1 MAKRK
6 PDATVL
12 NQLDMFSG
20 WGSGSNEPTKVANS
34 PLHEP
39 EPFEAANDQATTPD
53 IDPENPSSIVAE
65 QALDP
70 TTLEPAISATPTISQ
85 PKLLSGWENDEW
97 WTTAM
102 VCAYL
107 KLGRKAIWERTR
119 NPKIGFP
126 KPTHFG
132 SCRHR
137 WQAGEV
143 RAWAEGKRP
152 GAEPDCQPIF
162 EIGNTGVGI
171 K

>member
-6 PDATVL
+6 PDTTGL
-12 NQLDMFSG
+12 DQLDMFSG

-34 PLHEP
+34 PLPEP
-39 EPFEAANDQATTPD
+39 EPFEAANDQAATQD
-53 IDPENPSSIVAE
+53 LDPENLSSVSRE
-65 QALDP
+65 EVDDP
-70 TTLEPAISATPTISQ
+70 TTLEPAIATRPTITQ
-85 PKLLSGWENDEW
+85 PKLVSGWENDEW

-119 NPKIGFP
+119 NSKIGFP

-137 WQAGEV
+137 WRAGEV
-143 RAWAEGKRP
+143 KAWASGP
-152 GAEPDCQPIF
+152 
-162 EIGNTGVGI
+162 
-171 K
+171 

>member
-6 PDATVL
+6 PDVKGL
-12 NQLDMFSG
+12 DQLDMFSG
-20 WGSGSNEPTKVANS
+20 WCSGSNEPTKVANS
-34 PLHEP
+34 PVPEP
-39 EPFEAANDQATTPD
+39 EPFEAANDQASTQD
-53 IDPENPSSIVAE
+53 LDPENPSSIVAE
-65 QALDP
+65 EALDP
-70 TTLEPAISATPTISQ
+70 TTLEPAISATPRISQ

-119 NPKIGFP
+119 NPESGFP

-137 WQAGEV
+137 WRAGEV
-143 RAWAEGKRP
+143 RAWATCPR
-152 GAEPDCQPIF
+152 
-162 EIGNTGVGI
+162 
-171 K
+171 

>member
-6 PDATVL
+6 ADKADTP
-12 NQLDMFSG
+12 QMDMFGG
-20 WGSGSNEPTKVANS
+20 WVAPPPEQRSTPTPQILKSRPIDVANDEV
-34 PLHEP
+34 PLP
-39 EPFEAANDQATTPD
+39 EPAANDTPIPQPNQLMETQAR
-53 IDPENPSSIVAE
+53 S
-65 QALDP
+65 Q
-70 TTLEPAISATPTISQ
+70 TIKLAH
-85 PKLLSGWENDEW
+85 PKVMFAKGWENDEW

-137 WQAGEV
+137 WRAGEV
-143 RAWAEGKRP
+143 RAWAEGSV
-152 GAEPDCQPIF
+152 
-162 EIGNTGVGI
+162 TT
-171 K
+171 

>member
-20 WGSGSNEPTKVANS
+20 WGSGSNEPTTVANS
-34 PLHEP
+34 PPPASEP
-39 EPFEAANDQATTPD
+39 IEAANDQVEPQD
-53 IDPENPSSIVAE
+53 IDPENLSSVSKE
-65 QALDP
+65 EVDDP
-70 TTLEPAISATPTISQ
+70 TTFEPAIATGPAISHS
-85 PKLLSGWENDEW
+85 KLLSGWENDEW

-137 WQAGEV
+137 WRAGEV
-143 RAWAEGKRP
+143 RAWAEGRAHAP
-152 GAEPDCQPIF
+152 LSYSRLHS
-162 EIGNTGVGI
+162 
-171 K
+171 

>member
-6 PDATVL
+6 ADKADSP
-12 NQLDMFSG
+12 QMDMFGG
-20 WGSGSNEPTKVANS
+20 WVATSLEQRSIPTPQMPEPRPIDVANDGV
-34 PLHEP
+34 PLP
-39 EPFEAANDQATTPD
+39 EPAANDTPIPQPDQPIETQATSQT
-53 IDPENPSSIVAE
+53 IK
-65 QALDP
+65 
-70 TTLEPAISATPTISQ
+70 PAQ
-85 PKLLSGWENDEW
+85 PKVMIAKGWENDEW

-137 WQAGEV
+137 WRAGEV
-143 RAWAEGKRP
+143 RAWAEGSL
-152 GAEPDCQPIF
+152 I
-162 EIGNTGVGI
+162 T
-171 K
+171 

>member
-20 WGSGSNEPTKVANS
+20 WGSGSNEPTKVANT
-34 PLHEP
+34 PLPELEP
-39 EPFEAANDQATTPD
+39 IQAANDQATTPD

-65 QALDP
+65 EALDP
-70 TTLEPAISATPTISQ
+70 TTLEPAIATGPTITQ
-85 PKLLSGWENDEW
+85 PKLVSGWENDEW

-137 WQAGEV
+137 WRAGEV
-143 RAWAEGKRP
+143 KAWADLGGK
-152 GAEPDCQPIF
+152 I
-162 EIGNTGVGI
+162 
-171 K
+171 

>member
-6 PDATVL
+6 PEPAHSA
-12 NQLDMFSG
+12 QLDMFGG
-20 WGSGSNEPTKVANS
+20 WAQPANEQTSPSLPAVAD
-34 PLHEP
+34 PLTI
-39 EPFEAANDQATTPD
+39 EAANDQIESISLDGPVSELREPD
-53 IDPENPSSIVAE
+53 VAE
-65 QALDP
+65 FAAPEAVVSRLQVPVAP
-70 TTLEPAISATPTISQ
+70 VKPPQ
-85 PKLLSGWENDEW
+85 NWENDEW

-137 WQAGEV
+137 WRAGEV
-143 RAWAEGKRP
+143 RAWAEMR
-152 GAEPDCQPIF
+152 
-162 EIGNTGVGI
+162 
-171 K
+171 

>member
-6 PDATVL
+6 PDATGL
-12 NQLDMFSG
+12 DQLDMFSG
-20 WGSGSNEPTKVANS
+20 WSSGSNEPTKVANT
-34 PLHEP
+34 PRPELEP
-39 EPFEAANDQATTPD
+39 IQAANDQATTSD
-53 IDPENPSSIVAE
+53 FDPESLSSVLAE
-65 QALDP
+65 EVLDP
-70 TTLEPAISATPTISQ
+70 TTFEPAIATGPTITQ

-137 WQAGEV
+137 WRAGEV
-143 RAWAEGKRP
+143 RAWASGH
-152 GAEPDCQPIF
+152 
-162 EIGNTGVGI
+162 
-171 K
+171 

>member
-20 WGSGSNEPTKVANS
+20 WSSGSNESTKVANS
-34 PLHEP
+34 PRPASEP
-39 EPFEAANDQATTPD
+39 IEAANDQASTKD
-53 IDPENPSSIVAE
+53 IDPENLSSVLE
-65 QALDP
+65 EEVLDP
-70 TTLEPAISATPTISQ
+70 ATLEPAISAAPTISQ

-137 WQAGEV
+137 WRAGEV
-143 RAWAEGKRP
+143 RAWAEGS
-152 GAEPDCQPIF
+152 I
-162 EIGNTGVGI
+162 TT
-171 K
+171 

>member
-6 PDATVL
+6 PDATGL
-12 NQLDMFSG
+12 DQLDMFSG
-20 WGSGSNEPTKVANS
+20 WGSGSNEPTIVANS
-34 PLHEP
+34 PLPEP
-39 EPFEAANDQATTPD
+39 EPVEAANDQASTQA
-53 IDPENPSSIVAE
+53 IDPENLSSVLAE
-65 QALDP
+65 EALDS
-70 TTLEPAISATPTISQ
+70 TTFEPAISTALTISQ
-85 PKLLSGWENDEW
+85 PKLVSGWENDEW

-137 WQAGEV
+137 WRAGEV
-143 RAWAEGKRP
+143 KAWAEG
-152 GAEPDCQPIF
+152 
-162 EIGNTGVGI
+162 GI
-171 K
+171 AI